1 MNIERIDSGP
11 SYMDKSSEN
20 YEAAIRECELQY
32 QYERGQQIS
41 NVCKAIQSAELDADG
56 VRQILSTL
64 GCRMTAQGFCAGDV
78 EMVETA
84 GECVG

>member
-11 SYMDKSSEN
+11 SYLDKSSSN
-20 YEAAIRECELQY
+20 YYASEAEMNAE
-32 QYERGQQIS
+32 YERGQQIS
-41 NVCKAIQSAELDADG
+41 NVCKAIQSAELDAEG

-78 EMVETA
+78 ELVETA
-84 GECVG
+84 GEVVG

>member
-11 SYMDKSSEN
+11 SCLDKSSSN
-20 YEAAIRECELQY
+20 YYASEAEMQS

-41 NVCKAIQSAELDADG
+41 NVCKAIQLAELDADG

-78 EMVETA
+78 ELVETA
-84 GECVG
+84 GEVVG